1 MDQSYL
7 DEWLDVL
14 QDIVNVVDGEA
25 EGLGHLELGHVVV
38 LGPGD
43 SLNHLVGV
51 ENSNLA
57 HILE

>member
-1 MDQSYL
+1 MAGCTAH
-7 DEWLDVL
+7 VL

-38 LGPGD
+38 LGPCD

>member
-25 EGLGHLELGHVVV
+25 EGLRNLELG
-38 LGPGD
+38 
-43 SLNHLVGV
+43 
-51 ENSNLA
+51 
-57 HILE
+57 

>member
-38 LGPGD
+38 LGPSD